1 MNNPGVLVERVFF
14 RTMSVQT
21 KKVPGRYGSP
31 PRMVSVFV
39 QDRTERLFRTKPN
52 NKMIANLNNTS
63 SINNVSE
70 SLARNNYRLE
80 RLEFLFEN
88 FRTADQWHVVL
99 ANIDRSTNLSYVAFD
114 FSWGN
119 VHRYTVPPA
128 ATEAIKQFF
137 RILLQARRSKITW
150 VYIRCCP
157 TIYDDLEFVSQV
169 ANTLASPSTTLVK
182 LELPGYRVGDE
193 YKLGNA
199 GAVILAQGLAKNAVL
214 RHLDLSDQAIG
225 DEGIAAIGRA
235 LATCHLVEL
244 CLSGNTFEHIR
255 ILGQR
260 GLCFNGTLQILKLE
274 RLESFKSSQLKYL
287 KDYAARSATLIKVV
301 GRGETSEALSR
312 SLLETRKLRE
322 RLYNFWWQWKK
333 NHYCNVPAYLLPQ
346 VLARFSARPAM
357 VYNLFKVR
365 GNLLGADLTKMHH
378 RQNIS

>member
-137 RILLQARRSKITW
+137 RILLQARSRKLHGSTFDVAQRFTMTW
-150 VYIRCCP
+150 
-157 TIYDDLEFVSQV
+157 
-169 ANTLASPSTTLVK
+169 N
-182 LELPGYRVGDE
+182 
-193 YKLGNA
+193 
-199 GAVILAQGLAKNAVL
+199 
-214 RHLDLSDQAIG
+214 
-225 DEGIAAIGRA
+225 
-235 LATCHLVEL
+235 L
-244 CLSGNTFEHIR
+244 CLKSR
-255 ILGQR
+255 IPLRLPPRPWSNWNCLGT
-260 GLCFNGTLQILKLE
+260 G
-274 RLESFKSSQLKYL
+274 
-287 KDYAARSATLIKVV
+287 
-301 GRGETSEALSR
+301 
-312 SLLETRKLRE
+312 
-322 RLYNFWWQWKK
+322 
-333 NHYCNVPAYLLPQ
+333 
-346 VLARFSARPAM
+346 
-357 VYNLFKVR
+357 
-365 GNLLGADLTKMHH
+365 
-378 RQNIS
+378 